1 MRVIYKKELILT
13 NNRGAA
19 FTLDKAYELKQSSQ
33 SIDDAEYFLE
43 DDNGFNH
50 YFTVG
55 CLFEHFRVEKSAKRM
70 TVSVAHCIVA
80 LDSELG
86 CLIADLDN
94 LKAKIEERDASLKE
108 LLKEYNVEDI

>member
-1 MRVIYKKELILT
+1 MRVIYKKELVLT
-13 NNRGAA
+13 NNKHAS
-19 FTLDKAYELKQSSQ
+19 FTLDRAYELKEAGPYS
-33 SIDDAEYFLE
+33 DDAEYLLK

-55 CLFEHFRVEKSAKRM
+55 CLFEHFRVEKLAKRM

-86 CLIADLDN
+86 CLQAELEN
-94 LKAKIEERDASLKE
+94 LKSRISERQATLEE
-108 LLKEYNVEDI
+108 LLKEYNVEGV